1 MAIVQISQITNRKGL
16 AINLPQLAG
25 AELGWSTDTRQLFI
39 GNGTLEE
46 GAPVIGNT
54 EILTEFSDILNVAA
68 SYTYKGLAAGY
79 TVQTG
84 PTINTPVVQSL
95 QSWLDQFASVK
106 DFGAVGD
113 GVTDDTDAINR
124 ALQQLYC
131 YPNDTAQTNEKA
143 RRSLFFPAGVY
154 RVTNTIL
161 IPAYADLIGEGAN
174 SSVLLLDENATS
186 TILAR
191 TTDSLQQTGPQ
202 ISSNGGGIPQ
212 YINITN
218 MGFENFR
225 SSPATGVTLFLLEA
239 AQNCRITNC
248 AFYGSLNSSSVTGP
262 TLSNSGIKFSSPSA
276 TLGIVDVSITGCL
289 FSGTTWG
296 INNGALSK
304 GISVSNSAFNTL
316 YQGVYLS
323 AGVGGAYN
331 IPTGVRISANS
342 FDLVYAEGVYFD
354 SGVSLCASTNNI
366 FYDVGNWLNGAGSPQ
381 LAMLFFS
388 SSNNVSFGDLFD
400 RSNLLQETIPCVA
413 LNDKQSISTTNGSE
427 MSLGTYNII
436 SGTSIPKGLASSTI
450 ASNATVVLFVA
461 NPSVI
466 EAFTLNY
473 KGRKPTQAAT
483 RLGSIQVTCPSGGAL
498 PPQTNDSYTEQ
509 NNALFRLE
517 VTEGPGPDYL
527 VTVSVVN
534 GTGVLTLNYSVAYFD
549 VTT

>member
-1 MAIVQISQITNRKGL
+1 
-16 AINLPQLAG
+16 
-25 AELGWSTDTRQLFI
+25 
-39 GNGTLEE
+39 
-46 GAPVIGNT
+46 
-54 EILTEFSDILNVAA
+54 
-68 SYTYKGLAAGY
+68 
-79 TVQTG
+79 
-84 PTINTPVVQSL
+84 
-95 QSWLDQFASVK
+95 
-106 DFGAVGD
+106 
-113 GVTDDTDAINR
+113 
-124 ALQQLYC
+124 
-131 YPNDTAQTNEKA
+131 
-143 RRSLFFPAGVY
+143 
-154 RVTNTIL
+154 
-161 IPAYADLIGEGAN
+161 
-174 SSVLLLDENATS
+174 
-186 TILAR
+186 LAR

-212 YINITN
+212 YINVTN
-218 MGFENFR
+218 MGFENLR

-262 TLSNSGIKFSSPSA
+262 TLSNSGIRFSSPSA
-276 TLGIVDVSITGCL
+276 TLGIVDVAITGCL

-331 IPTGVRISANS
+331 VPTGVRISANS

-366 FYDVGNWLNGAGSPQ
+366 FYDVGNWLNGAASPQ

-413 LNDKQSISTTNGSE
+413 LNDKQSISTTNGTE

-436 SGTSIPKGLASSTI
+436 SGTSIPKGLVSSTI

-483 RLGSIQVTCPSGGAL
+483 RLGSIQVTCPSGGGEGSGVPGLGGGGGNGSADGGGGL
-498 PPQTNDSYTEQ
+498 GAGEGGRDVGAATDAEAVGVVAKPLVNDVAGVRSHGVGSRGRSGVRGIRRPKR
-509 NNALFRLE
+509 NAGRAEAAAAPVLE
-517 VTEGPGPDYL
+517 V
-527 VTVSVVN
+527 
-534 GTGVLTLNYSVAYFD
+534 
-549 VTT
+549 